1 MTSFRKPITT
11 CLAAV
16 SRDECM
22 NLVTRRVMAAASA
35 VAAADVVVTV
45 AIDAAAAAAVVT
57 NVADT
62 CSS

>member
-22 NLVTRRVMAAASA
+22 NLVTRRVMPAA
-35 VAAADVVVTV
+35 
-45 AIDAAAAAAVVT
+45 DAAAAVATAVDTVAAAIAVVV
-57 NVADT
+57 VA
-62 CSS
+62 C